1 MLVNAEKAGV
11 LLALVYRVLMMVLA
25 VVATVALVYLAID
38 VHSLVVDMRSPFEAP
53 WVNMV
58 R

>member
-1 MLVNAEKAGV
+1 MNAEKAGV
-11 LLALVYRVLMMVLA
+11 LLALVYRVLMVVLA